1 MTVILNCFINLSFSL
16 NLTFLIVLQVIR
28 SGQKVQSKKA
38 TGGQKHGGGFFSSFF
53 GRKSKKDEPEQEES
67 KDKESN

>member
-1 MTVILNCFINLSFSL
+1 MMIILNCFINLSFSS
-16 NLTFLIVLQVIR
+16 NLTFLILLQVIR

-38 TGGQKHGGGFFSSFF
+38 TGGQKLGGFFSSFF
-53 GRKSKKDEPEQEES
+53 GRKSKKDEPEQES

>member
-1 MTVILNCFINLSFSL
+1 MMIILNCFINLSFSS
-16 NLTFLIVLQVIR
+16 NLTFLILLQVIR
-28 SGQKVQSKKA
+28 SGEKVQSKKA
-38 TGGQKHGGGFFSSFF
+38 TGGQKQGGFFSSFF